1 MRKMLLAA
9 CALGATLAA
18 PVAARDIAITFDDLP
33 AHSAL
38 PPGVTRLMVAQD
50 IIAALQAAGVPQV
63 YGFINGVQLE
73 REPGTDAV
81 LKAWRDAG
89 FPLGNHGWAH
99 LSLDKID
106 EATFKSELEKN
117 EPILKRLAGD
127 TDWHWFRFPFLDE
140 AYADPAKRTASRA
153 WLAAHG
159 YKIAAV
165 TASFGDF
172 AFNEPYARCVAKHDD
187 AAIKEMEQAY
197 LDAASASIAL
207 SQQTETAQFG
217 RTPPDILLMHIGAFD
232 AHMLPRLIAL
242 ISRPASASSRCPK
255 PARRARMSGW
265 STPNCRPCPAARWAM
280 RRARRCWRISGRS
293 AASDGRAP
301 RAGPSDP
308 ATIRKAFGLAGV
320 TGSVVQKN
328 IVRRGRW
335 GPPGLT
341 CALSPLRLARSPPR
355 HMPSRPPGGRWR
367 SISLPTT

>member
-1 MRKMLLAA
+1 MRALLFS
-9 CALGATLAA
+9 ALALLAA

-33 AHSAL
+33 AHSNL

-50 IIAALQAAGVPQV
+50 IITTLQAAGVPQV

-99 LSLDKID
+99 LGLSKID
-106 EATFKSELEKN
+106 EATFESELEKN
-117 EPILKRLAGD
+117 EPILKGLAGD

-140 AYADPAKRTASRA
+140 AYADPAKRAASRA

-165 TASFGDF
+165 TASFGDY
-172 AFNEPYARCVAKHDD
+172 AFNEPYARCVAKGDQ

-207 SQQTETAQFG
+207 SEKTETAQFG
-217 RTPPDILLMHIGAFD
+217 KTPPDILLMHIGAFD

-242 ISRPASASSRCPK
+242 YKRAGFHFVTLPQAAKDRNNIGLVDPKLPAWP
-255 PARRARMSGW
+255 
-265 STPNCRPCPAARWAM
+265 
-280 RRARRCWRISGRS
+280 GRTLGDAQS
-293 AASDGRAP
+293 AALLDHIG
-301 RAGPSDP
+301 
-308 ATIRKAFGLAGV
+308 KL
-320 TGSVVQKN
+320 
-328 IVRRGRW
+328 
-335 GPPGLT
+335 
-341 CALSPLRLARSPPR
+341 C
-355 HMPSRPPGGRWR
+355 M
-367 SISLPTT
+367 

>member
-9 CALGATLAA
+9 CALGAALAA

-50 IIAALQAAGVPQV
+50 IIAALRAAGVPQV

-106 EATFKSELEKN
+106 EATFESELEKN

-242 ISRPASASSRCPK
+242 YKQAGFRFVTLPQAGKASENVGLVDPK
-255 PARRARMSGW
+255 LPPLPGRTLGDAKSATLLAHIG
-265 STPNCRPCPAARWAM
+265 TLCR
-280 RRARRCWRISGRS
+280 
-293 AASDGRAP
+293 
-301 RAGPSDP
+301 
-308 ATIRKAFGLAGV
+308 
-320 TGSVVQKN
+320 
-328 IVRRGRW
+328 
-335 GPPGLT
+335 
-341 CALSPLRLARSPPR
+341 
-355 HMPSRPPGGRWR
+355 
-367 SISLPTT
+367 